1 MLNIIILVI
10 AVMSNFIEMEFTQR
24 IKNNLK

>member
-10 AVMSNFIEMEFTQR
+10 AVMSNFIGMEFAQR